1 MSLNL
6 HFAPRHRPYV
16 RQRFIVHTLYERL
29 VSSGMYVF
37 LLGCLLVL
45 LTSCSAGSTPL
56 SSNATRTSSPV
67 NNHPPPT
74 TTVAPGTVLY
84 QANWSHGLDG
94 WKGSSDWSVVQGNL
108 QGVVS
113 SDASSIIAPYMPDIT
128 NYTVEATIR
137 VVRLFYKNGGYYSIF
152 ASPTSSKDGY
162 QGGVSDLKGPGPR
175 PNGSNAQLQI
185 FIDPMAH
192 MAPGSFQPSDNDP
205 KTLWHS
211 YRVDVQGN
219 EAVLSVD
226 GNEAHSAASIQTDT
240 LSNGPLGIS
249 CGMVVLQV
257 SSFRILAL

>member
-1 MSLNL
+1 MSPNL
-6 HFAPRHRPYV
+6 RLSLRYRLCI
-16 RQRFIVHTLYERL
+16 RQRSISNIWHTAHISLSMLLLCCL
-29 VSSGMYVF
+29 V
-37 LLGCLLVL
+37 VL
-45 LTSCSAGSTPL
+45 LTSCSAGPTQP
-56 SSNATRTSSPV
+56 SSNVTRTSSPV
-67 NNHPPPT
+67 NNHPVAHPT
-74 TTVAPGTVLY
+74 ATVAPGTVLY

-113 SDASSIIAPYMPDIT
+113 GDASSIIAPYMPDVT

-162 QGGVSDLKGPGPR
+162 QAGVSDLKGPGPR

-192 MAPGSFQPSDNDP
+192 MAPGNFQPSDNDP
-205 KTLWHS
+205 KTLWHT

-219 EAVLSVD
+219 EAVLSVN